1 MKKFIQRFSF
11 GNDINIHIRR
21 YWGRPWTAKP
31 RLRQQIIN
39 FALLSLLITLCQ
51 ILGAKIFSI
60 SAEIS
65 IYTFGFRIHKSR
77 ENQLCAKAQESRSD
91 KESLAK
97 DSMCCFRSSLLRVGI
112 SIRIY
117 TLSIL
122 AAQAL
127 YSAVLQTGSKAL
139 LVKMLVGW

>member
-1 MKKFIQRFSF
+1 MPNF
-11 GNDINIHIRR
+11 RR
-21 YWGRPWTAKP
+21 
-31 RLRQQIIN
+31 
-39 FALLSLLITLCQ
+39 
-51 ILGAKIFSI
+51 KIFFPFLRRFLFIRLALESI
-60 SAEIS
+60 NRA
-65 IYTFGFRIHKSR
+65 K
-77 ENQLCAKAQESRSD
+77 NQLCAKAQESRSD